1 MWTSTIILLLVGSLS
16 AHPKGHPRGGDEEI
30 TCRGI
35 QELRKAP
42 LAILSQLDCH
52 ENYSK
57 DECTASTMDVL
68 KFCIDGLDIDVDCV
82 EKAFEVS
89 YSIFMSISCV
99 HGVVAW

>member
-1 MWTSTIILLLVGSLS
+1 MNLILFVS
-16 AHPKGHPRGGDEEI
+16 
-30 TCRGI
+30 
-35 QELRKAP
+35 
-42 LAILSQLDCH
+42 
-52 ENYSK
+52 
-57 DECTASTMDVL
+57 DECAASTMDVL